1 MHHLID
7 KGAYVENL
15 QAGLLSKLTEDG
27 ASLVGFADI
36 RELPADIRHSMRSAI
51 SIAVA
56 LDADIISEIIEGPTK
71 RYHEEYKRVNDF
83 LSGLC
88 KNTAGYLEHHGV
100 ETAAIEPTIK
110 KVDYNSLQ
118 TPLPHKTAATR
129 AGLGWIGK
137 SALLIT
143 KQYGPAVRLA
153 SVLCDIEFE
162 TADPVNKSHCGDCT
176 KCVDRCPAAAIAG
189 NNWEAGS
196 ERDTIYNARRCY
208 TMAKRLSGAIGVTST
223 ICGICIAACP
233 WTQRYVKR

>member
-1 MHHLID
+1 M
-7 KGAYVENL
+7 ENL
-15 QAGLLSKLTEDG
+15 QTGILSRLTDDG

-36 RELPADIRHSMRSAI
+36 RELPADIRHSMKSAV

-56 LDADIISEIIEGPTK
+56 LDADVISEIIDGPTK
-71 RYHEEYKRVNDF
+71 RYHEEYKRVNSF

-88 KNTAGYLEHHGV
+88 KRTVEILEHQNV
-100 ETAAIEPTIK
+100 EAVAIAPTIK

-118 TPLPHKTAATR
+118 TPLPHKTVATR

-162 TADPVNKSHCGDCT
+162 AGDPVNKSHCGKCT
-176 KCVDRCPAAAIAG
+176 ECVDRCPAAAITG

-196 ERDTIYNARRCY
+196 ERDMIYKARQCY
-208 TMAKRLSGAIGVTST
+208 TMAKSLSGTIGVTST

-233 WTQRYVKR
+233 YTQRYLKR

>member
-1 MHHLID
+1 M
-7 KGAYVENL
+7 ENL
-15 QAGLLSKLTEDG
+15 QTGILSRLTDDG

-36 RELPADIRHSMRSAI
+36 RELPADIRHSMKSAV

-56 LDADIISEIIEGPTK
+56 LDADVISEIIDGPTK
-71 RYHEEYKRVNDF
+71 RYHEEYKRVNSF

-88 KNTAGYLEHHGV
+88 KRTVEILEHQNV
-100 ETAAIEPTIK
+100 EAVAIAPTIK

-118 TPLPHKTAATR
+118 TPLPHKTVATR

-153 SVLCDIEFE
+153 SVLCDIDCQ
-162 TADPVNKSHCGDCT
+162 TADPVNESFCGECT
-176 KCVDRCPAAAIAG
+176 ECVDHCPATAIAG
-189 NNWEAGS
+189 NNWEAGC
-196 ERDTIYNARRCY
+196 ERDTIYNARQCY

-233 WTQRYVKR
+233 WTQRYMKR